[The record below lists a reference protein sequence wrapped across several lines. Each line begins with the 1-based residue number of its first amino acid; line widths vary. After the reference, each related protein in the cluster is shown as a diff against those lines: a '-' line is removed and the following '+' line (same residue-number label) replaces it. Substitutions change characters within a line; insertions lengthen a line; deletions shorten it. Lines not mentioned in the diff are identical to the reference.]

1 MPAQP
6 SHLIIDCDVHQ
17 GVHDVQEIA
26 RRLPANFRDRGVATL
41 NRNEYKQPHG
51 GDRVD
56 ANASSYEALR
66 TGLLDHFPY
75 AAGIASGTF
84 TRVGLLPDL
93 DYAAALLS
101 AYNDYVA
108 DYWLARDER
117 LLGAITVSMADP
129 HLAAREIRRLGAEDK
144 WAMVT
149 ITSTTF
155 FPLGNR
161 FYHPVFEACAEMN
174 LPLAL
179 HPGGEGTGAAHPP
192 TANGFPTTYLEW
204 HTNLSASYMTQTCS
218 ALCEGIFVKFPDLRL
233 ILLEGGFSWLP
244 HLKWRLDKNWKGLR
258 DTVPWL
264 EMAPSEYL
272 AGHVW
277 MSTQPIE
284 EPPGRGQLQQMIE
297 IAQVEDAL
305 MFSSDFPHWDY
316 DDPTH
321 ALRPLPD
328 AMKEKI
334 YFKNALKALRL
345 PARITE
351 KLAAP
356 TLASPLVAA

>member
-1 MPAQP
+1 MNQNP
-6 SHLIIDCDVHQ
+6 SHPIIDCDVHQ
-17 GVHDVQEIA
+17 GVHDYQEVA
-26 RRLPANFRDRGVATL
+26 RRLPPHFRERGIKTL
-41 NRNEYKQPHG
+41 NRFEYPNPHG

-56 ANASSYEALR
+56 ANASSYQALR
-66 TGLLDHFPY
+66 QGLLDQYSH
-75 AAGIASGTF
+75 AIGVATGTW
-84 TRVGLLPDL
+84 TRVGMLPDL

-108 DYWLARDER
+108 DYWLAQDAR

-129 HLAAREIRRLGAEDK
+129 HLAAREIRRLGEQDK
-144 WAMVT
+144 WAAVV
-149 ITSTTF
+149 INSTTF

-161 FYHPVFEACAEMN
+161 FYHPVFEACAEMD

-179 HPGGEGTGAAHPP
+179 HPGGEGTGASHPP

-218 ALCEGIFVKFPDLRL
+218 VLCEGIFVKYPNLRM

-244 HLKWRLDKNWKGLR
+244 HLKWRLDKNWKALR

-272 AGHVW
+272 DGHLW

-284 EPPGRGQLQQMIE
+284 EPPEKGQLQRMIE
-297 IAQVEDAL
+297 MSQVEDAL
-305 MFSSDFPHWDY
+305 IFSSDFPHWDF

-321 ALRPLPD
+321 ALRPLSD
-328 AMKEKI
+328 ALKEKI
-334 YFKNALKALRL
+334 YFRNALAALRL
-345 PARITE
+345 PSRLSE
-351 KLAAP
+351 
-356 TLASPLVAA
+356 PLRQRELVSA